1 MTERTG
7 HDRLRGRSLGAL
19 ALAVAVSCS
28 AQGDAAPRSPA
39 IPDFAPR
46 AVLADAAVEPI
57 VAAPTVPLPPPP
69 PVLTVP
75 AGELDRFYAALDRA
89 ERHEPDGRVLI
100 TVFGD
105 SHTAGDQLTGLLR
118 RQLGARFGKGGRG
131 VVLAGR
137 PPIRHYYV
145 REVGYA
151 STGKWAAE
159 LVGARDATPPFGLAG
174 TRVHADR
181 TSAEAWVE
189 SCNGCSTELVDRFDV
204 FYLRTRASGRLAFRV
219 DSGRWGKIPTRLAAT
234 APRDLQAAVL
244 KVPAKTGHHRLSLRP
259 AGGGPV
265 ELFAVAL
272 ERTGPGVVVDGLGV
286 VGRRLGHLRNGD
298 WDNVIGPQLAAR
310 GPSLVVLQYGTNEA
324 DDAKLDLA
332 LVARQY
338 DEVIALIKTWA
349 PDAAILVLG
358 PPDLQKRAA
367 GKACDRRK
375 PPLVP
380 TLPLP
385 PECEWHTPANLPAV
399 VEVERAA
406 AARNQV
412 AFYDTLAALG
422 GVEQMDSMLHLDPP
436 LAFTDH
442 VHFTQA
448 GYEHWG
454 QGVLDQLMAGY
465 DTWKQGGAGSPS
477 PFPSPSPS
485 PSTP

>member
-1 MTERTG
+1 MTRWW
-7 HDRLRGRSLGAL
+7 SL
-19 ALAVAVSCS
+19 ALAAAVSCS
-28 AQGDAAPRSPA
+28 AQPGDVAPRSPA
-39 IPDFAPR
+39 VPDR
-46 AVLADAAVEPI
+46 ATPVVVDAGP
-57 VAAPTVPLPPPP
+57 APTVGAPVLPP

-75 AGELDRFYAALDRA
+75 AGALDRFYAALAKA
-89 ERHEPDGRVLI
+89 EHHDPDGRALI

-105 SHTAGDQLTGLLR
+105 SHTAGDQLTGLVR
-118 RQLGARFGKGGRG
+118 RQLGARFGRGGRG

-159 LVGARDATPPFGLAG
+159 LVGARAATPPFGLAG
-174 TRVHADR
+174 TRVHADKK
-181 TSAEAWVE
+181 SAEAWVE
-189 SCNGCSTELVDRFDV
+189 SCATCSTEIVDRFDI
-204 FYLRTRASGRLAFRV
+204 FYLRTKTSGRLAFRV
-219 DSGRWGKIPTRLAAT
+219 DSGTWNKIPTRLAAS
-234 APRDLQAAVL
+234 APRDQQAAVVS
-244 KVPAKTGHHRLSLRP
+244 VPARAGRHRLSMRP

-272 ERTGPGVVVDGLGV
+272 ERSGPGVVVDGLGV

-310 GPSLVVLQYGTNEA
+310 APALVVLQYGTNEA

-338 DEVIALIKTWA
+338 DETIALIKTWA
-349 PDAAILVLG
+349 PDAAILILG

-367 GKACDRRK
+367 GKSCDKRK
-375 PPLVP
+375 PALDP
-380 TLPLP
+380 TAPLP
-385 PECEWHTPANLPAV
+385 PECEWRTPPTLPAV

-422 GVEQMDSMLHLDPP
+422 GVDQMDSMLHLDPP

-448 GYEHWG
+448 GYERWA
-454 QGVLDQLMAGY
+454 QGVLDELLAGY
-465 DTWKQGGAGSPS
+465 EAWKQGGPPPIVGPR
-477 PFPSPSPS
+477 PSPSPS
-485 PSTP
+485 PSAP